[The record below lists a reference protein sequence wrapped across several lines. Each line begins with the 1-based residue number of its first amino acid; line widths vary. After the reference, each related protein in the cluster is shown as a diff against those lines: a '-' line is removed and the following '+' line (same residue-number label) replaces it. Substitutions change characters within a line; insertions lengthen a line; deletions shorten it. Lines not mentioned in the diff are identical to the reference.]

1 MTKEYLDQQSQ
12 YWEQSFKNNTEM
24 FGHEP
29 SKAAK
34 FTLDFLKK
42 KIKTFSPKKKF
53 ELLEL
58 GAGLGRDTKHII
70 TETSSI
76 NITALDYSSE
86 AIKII
91 KQKTSGLESVCTKVW
106 DVRKGL
112 PFKENTF
119 NGCFSHMLYCMA
131 LTTKEIINLNKEVKR
146 ILKPGGVNIFT
157 VRHTGDGD
165 YKNGEH
171 IGEDLYQNDGFI
183 VHFFS
188 KDKIKEISE
197 GFSIES
203 INEFEEGKFPRRLF
217 IVTSRKK

>member
-34 FTLDFLKK
+34 YTLNFLKK
-42 KIKTFSPKKKF
+42 KIKTFSKKKKF

-91 KQKTSGLESVCTKVW
+91 KQKTSGLESVRTKVW

-146 ILKPGGVNIFT
+146 ILKPGGLNIFT